1 MKDYPIEKFGTKLMV
16 ASKSVN
22 NIPDFYL
29 SLSRN
34 ARIYDGGIGPRRGK
48 TLLKSSTLGTRN
60 RGGFTLGGKLYQVTN
75 SKIYETSLVD
85 GTQTEKATV
94 GYDAQ
99 CDVLTYGSNIA
110 IIVSSGQAPKVY
122 DGATTVTTPATVPA
136 SNTGIIEYCRGFS
149 FLAGGTGGNIL
160 YVSRPITAANP
171 EYAYDWTGSGSQNI
185 TYDKPIKAL
194 KATLN
199 GLYVFTEDLVDFLGA
214 NALQNVAGSAT
225 LISTPIGAAAYPV
238 NNLNVAAAGDK
249 IFWVSKNLQ
258 VMTVNYVPG
267 IASTQIG
274 ELSARPVVSIK
285 EFLDTL
291 STDQATSFGFFNEN
305 DQTVQFHLR
314 SASSGFNDEALVYDT
329 VNDTW
334 NVDTGK
340 NYNNVVKIGFAY
352 YGLSDV
358 NSSVYQDDV
367 GFSDNGVAIGFHI
380 TSQYLIQGTYRQKT
394 YRGLFAMGG
403 IGSYTSLNVIMG
415 VDSDTVFSDIISG
428 FPDLSIGLG
437 DVGGAPVGGEPIG
450 GFLGYTSTRSPFDLL
465 ADEGRVFNSG
475 TRCQIDISSSSL
487 IQDFIIDR
495 LGVRADVNNFVDTQ
509 NKW

>member
-29 SLSRN
+29 SVSRN

-75 SKIYETSLVD
+75 SKVYETSLVD
-85 GTQTEKATV
+85 GTQTDKATV

-99 CDVLTYGSNIA
+99 VDVLTYGTNIA
-110 IIVSSGQAPKVY
+110 IIVSAGQAPKVY
-122 DGATTVTTPATVPA
+122 DGNVTITTPATVPA
-136 SNTGIIEYCRGFS
+136 ANTGIIEYCRGFS
-149 FLAGGTGGNIL
+149 FLAGGTGGNVL

-194 KATLN
+194 KATQN
-199 GLYVFTEDLVDFLGA
+199 GLYVFTEEKVEFLGA
-214 NALQNVAGSAT
+214 NSLQNVAGSAT
-225 LISTPIGAAAYPV
+225 FISAPIGDAAYPIS
-238 NNLNVAAAGDK
+238 NQCVASAGDK
-249 IFWVSKNLQ
+249 IFWISQNLH
-258 VMTVNYVPG
+258 VMTIGVTPG
-267 IASTQIG
+267 VSVSQIG

-291 STDQATSFGFFNEN
+291 DTTQATAFSFFNEN
-305 DQTVQFHLR
+305 DKTVQFHVR
-314 SASSGFNDEALVYDT
+314 SANNGFNDLVLVYDA
-329 VNDTW
+329 VNDAW

-367 GFSDNGVAIGFHI
+367 GFSDNGEAIGFRI
-380 TSQYLIQGTYRQKT
+380 VTQNLIQGTYRQKT

-403 IGSYTSLNVIMG
+403 IGPFTTLDVSKT
-415 VDSDTVFSDIISG
+415 VDSDSVFRDVISG
-428 FPDLSIGLG
+428 SPDLSETVG
-437 DVGGAPVGGEPIG
+437 DLGGEPIG
-450 GFLGYTSTRSPFDLL
+450 DEPIAGFLGYASSRVPFDLL
-465 ADEGRVFNSG
+465 ADEGRIFNSG
-475 TRCQIDISSSSL
+475 TRCQIEISSASQ
-487 IQDFIIDR
+487 IQDFILDR
-495 LGVRADVNNFVDTQ
+495 IGVRADVNDFVDTQ

>member
-60 RGGFTLGGKLYQVTN
+60 RGGFTLGGNLYQVTN
-75 SKIYETSLVD
+75 SKVYETSLVD

-99 CDVLTYGSNIA
+99 VDVLTYGSNIA
-110 IIVSSGQAPKVY
+110 IIVSAGQAPKVY
-122 DGATTVTTPATVPA
+122 DGVTTVTTPATVPA
-136 SNTGIIEYCRGFS
+136 ANTGIIEYCRGFS

-194 KATLN
+194 KATMN
-199 GLYVFTEDLVDFLGA
+199 GLYVFTEDMVDYLGA

-225 LISTPIGAAAYPV
+225 LIYTPIGAAAYPV
-238 NNLNVAAAGDK
+238 NNLSVAAAGDK

-267 IASTQIG
+267 VASSQIG

-291 STDQATSFGFFNEN
+291 DTTQATAFSFFNEN
-305 DQTVQFHLR
+305 DKTVQFHVR
-314 SASSGFNDEALVYDT
+314 SANNGFNDQVLVYDA
-329 VNDTW
+329 VNDAW

-340 NYNNVVKIGFAY
+340 NYNNAVKIGFAY

-367 GFSDNGVAIGFHI
+367 GFSDNGVPIGFHI
-380 TSQYLIQGTYRQKT
+380 VTQNLIQGTYRQKT
-394 YRGLFAMGG
+394 YRGLFAMGA
-403 IGSYTSLNVIMG
+403 IGPLTVLNVSKT
-415 VDSDTVFSDIISG
+415 VDADNVFQDVIEGS
-428 FPDLSIGLG
+428 PDLSAVVG
-437 DVGGAPVGGEPIG
+437 DVGGAPVGGEPVG
-450 GFLGYTSTRSPFDLL
+450 GFLGYATTRVPFDLL
-465 ADEGRVFNSG
+465 ADEGRIFNSG
-475 TRCQIDISSSSL
+475 TRCQIDVSSSSQ
-487 IQDFIIDR
+487 IQDFILDR
-495 LGVRADVNNFVDTQ
+495 LGVRADVNDFVDTQ